1 MWDGSPNAIGQKAK
15 FGYKDGTSENSKP
28 LNDLCR
34 KTLIKAAGPA
44 KAKKILKHFGRPKNR
59 AKIRT
64 WEDNLAFYI
73 VERDYTRLE
82 EVTGIGEVSAS
93 DIHRNWMDE
102 SATVLEQWKAHWDT
116 DLDNWGHGGQ
126 GANCPL
132 CPHNTKRTDGSVY
145 GHFKNRKTML
155 PQMCLTTGDWHLTP
169 LGNELLRI
177 GSEFGALSSQF
188 KDAFAYCLLVPGR
201 HLRLINELD
210 GFLKNRVEPIHTY
223 QDAQSGFEKWLEDS
237 GLLKRNPGRNR
248 GSRNLHLK
256 SPIQIWN
263 HLGLMKGDIFAKDIE
278 DDDDGRGPPVQ
289 ERVKKRD
296 GAMYTFDHERIT
308 DVLIKGAKTF
318 GV

>member
-1 MWDGSPNAIGQKAK
+1 M
-15 FGYKDGTSENSKP
+15 
-28 LNDLCR
+28 
-34 KTLIKAAGPA
+34 
-44 KAKKILKHFGRPKNR
+44 GRQPR
-59 AKIRT
+59 LLHRGRG
-64 WEDNLAFYI
+64 LP
-73 VERDYTRLE
+73 RLE

-145 GHFKNRKTML
+145 GHFQEQKDDASPDVPHYRRL
-155 PQMCLTTGDWHLTP
+155 APHP

-188 KDAFAYCLLVPGR
+188 KDAAYCLLVLGR

-223 QDAQSGFEKWLEDS
+223 QDAQSGFGKWLEDS

-278 DDDDGRGPPVQ
+278 DDDDGRGPPVRGEGQ
-289 ERVKKRD
+289 E
-296 GAMYTFDHERIT
+296 A
-308 DVLIKGAKTF
+308 
-318 GV
+318 